1 VVTLK
6 ERIDQLENGERL
18 NFINDSRGLAIK
30 HTVEDTYI
38 ELLKAIKRTG
48 RLNMFNHWKLLYP
61 NTYSVM
67 RKLYQD
73 EDLK

>member
-6 ERIDQLENGERL
+6 ERIAQLENYERL
-18 NFINDSRGLAIK
+18 NFINDSRGLTIK

-38 ELLKAIKRTG
+38 ELLKAIKRNGTSD
-48 RLNMFNHWKLLYP
+48 MFNHWRVLYP
-61 NTYSVM
+61 NTYLVM
-67 RKLYQD
+67 NKLFQD